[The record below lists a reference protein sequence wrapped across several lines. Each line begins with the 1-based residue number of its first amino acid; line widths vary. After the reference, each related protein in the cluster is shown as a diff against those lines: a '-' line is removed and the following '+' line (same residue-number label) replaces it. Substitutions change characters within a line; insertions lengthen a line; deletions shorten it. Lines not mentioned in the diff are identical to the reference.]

1 MLLLMYRM
9 ASAKAKART
18 RQGSTSLAAAS
29 TLSTLTPPLHFDR
42 LYASVIN
49 LRLSVHTACDKLIVG
64 PIDWLVGVEFNAPL
78 DTDGL

>member
-18 RQGSTSLAAAS
+18 PQGSTSLAAAS

-49 LRLSVHTACDKLIVG
+49 LRPSVHTACDKLIVG
-64 PIDWLVGVEFNAPL
+64 PIEFP
-78 DTDGL
+78 DGL